1 MCAVGRP
8 ERPASRSVRRA
19 HSPAAMSAAAS
30 SAPSDDPHAGAEQAL
45 LDRVAHQED
54 AAERERKAADPDRPL
69 RAEALLEA
77 HAGCRAL
84 PARRAA
90 QRADAAIAGSGSLG
104 AAGSGAMGAAIGS
117 DIGGGR
123 RWRWRFHR
131 RLLLRHSRCGR
142 DARAFERCKPRLD
155 PAQLLAEPDGFH
167 QRDDGYDREGQH
179 QQREHDKECVHENHQ
194 PRKGAMLTKQLSG
207 AKAS

>member
-30 SAPSDDPHAGAEQAL
+30 SAPSAIRTRRAEQAL
-45 LDRVAHQED
+45 LDRVAYEKD

-77 HAGCRAL
+77 HAGCRGS
-84 PARRAA
+84 PARRRAG
-90 QRADAAIAGSGSLG
+90 ADAAIAGSGSLG

-117 DIGGGR
+117 DIGGGAGGAGV
-123 RWRWRFHR
+123 
-131 RLLLRHSRCGR
+131 STGACCSDAAGAGAT
-142 DARAFERCKPRLD
+142 ARAFERCKPRLD

-167 QRDDGYDREGQH
+167 QRDDGHDREGQH
-179 QQREHDKECVHENHQ
+179 QQPEHDKECVHENHQ
-194 PRKGAMLTKQLSG
+194 RP
-207 AKAS
+207 